1 MVREIAPTCALC
13 AVMSLLSA
21 CGAGSDTPTA
31 PSPALVTPTAPTIGI
46 VQGIVKGDPFP
57 GRVPEGP
64 LSGAQVVV
72 TEGPGVGQSVTTGSD
87 GAYRFEVPAGPFRLR
102 WSASS
107 FETRDSNPGIVVA
120 GITTTVDAVTLRLLS
135 NLPIAE
141 WSISGTV
148 RDGVGNPVAGV
159 WVTANDVLTLYGD
172 ATTDAAGRYRIV
184 STRRHADTFFVDTSI
199 GGYVSQYAKV
209 TCGPSCAITADFR
222 LLRRVREWL
231 DGPSGMQVGEVAGVT
246 TVTEFDDGTRTTSA
260 TPLES
265 SHPAVV
271 QVLPLQPPYTTTYV
285 KAIAPGTVTLRLAH
299 LPQPLLLNIRV
310 VP

>member
-1 MVREIAPTCALC
+1 MEPARTTVALY

-21 CGAGSDTPTA
+21 CGGTPTV
-31 PSPALVTPTAPTIGI
+31 PSSAVTPRPPTTGI

-57 GRVPEGP
+57 GRVPEAP

-87 GAYRFEVPAGPFRLR
+87 GAYRFELPAGPFRLR

-107 FETRDSNPGIVVA
+107 FETRDSNPGTAVA
-120 GITTTVDAVTLRLLS
+120 GSTTTVDAVTLRLLS

-141 WSISGTV
+141 WSISGIV
-148 RDGVGNPVAGV
+148 RDGGGHPVAGV
-159 WVTANDVLTLYGD
+159 WVKAEDALTTYAD
-172 ATTDAAGRYRIV
+172 ATSDAAGRYRLV
-184 STRRHADTFFVDTSI
+184 STRRHADTFYVNASI
-199 GGYVSQYAKV
+199 PGYVSQFTTV

-246 TVTEFDDGTRTTSA
+246 TVTEFDDGSRTTAA

-265 SHPAVV
+265 SNPAVV
-271 QVLPLQPPYTTTYV
+271 QVLPLQPPYETTYV

-299 LPQPLLLNIRV
+299 LPEPLLLNVRV